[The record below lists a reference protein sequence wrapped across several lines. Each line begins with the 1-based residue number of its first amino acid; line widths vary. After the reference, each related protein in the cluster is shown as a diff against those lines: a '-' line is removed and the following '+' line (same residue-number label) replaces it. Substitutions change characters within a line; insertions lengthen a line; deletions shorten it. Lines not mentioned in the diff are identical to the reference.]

1 MSLELLVGLDE
12 IAEADFADYL
22 SSDDDPC
29 RLPDPISALRR
40 KVTEPVH
47 QFAYL
52 RVVTNILWLVENHM
66 LEGSSTAQ
74 KISIAV
80 MVLNTY
86 PQLNDLKRH
95 HYSACEDMYRLAF
108 SRKLDYIRKMNETRC
123 CCVIL

>member
-40 KVTEPVH
+40 RVIEPVH

-52 RVVTNILWLVENHM
+52 RVVTNILWLVEGHM
-66 LEGSSTAQ
+66 LEGSSVEQ

-80 MVLNTY
+80 TKNS
-86 PQLNDLKRH
+86 N
-95 HYSACEDMYRLAF
+95 F
-108 SRKLDYIRKMNETRC
+108 SYIF
-123 CCVIL
+123 LF